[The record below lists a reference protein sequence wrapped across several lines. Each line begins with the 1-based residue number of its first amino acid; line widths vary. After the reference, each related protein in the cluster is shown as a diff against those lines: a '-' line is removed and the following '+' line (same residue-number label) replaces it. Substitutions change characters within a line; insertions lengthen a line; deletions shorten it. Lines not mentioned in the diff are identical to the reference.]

1 MTETSKNRERARAA
15 LAALGISQAELARAL
30 SVSPQIVSGV
40 LRGNLSGL
48 RGDAHR
54 VAVAVGIKAG
64 ELCTWENSDDMLK
77 KLHTSI
83 RSCRGGHPA

>member
-40 LRGNLSGL
+40 LRGNLSG
-48 RGDAHR
+48 
-54 VAVAVGIKAG
+54 
-64 ELCTWENSDDMLK
+64 
-77 KLHTSI
+77 
-83 RSCRGGHPA
+83 